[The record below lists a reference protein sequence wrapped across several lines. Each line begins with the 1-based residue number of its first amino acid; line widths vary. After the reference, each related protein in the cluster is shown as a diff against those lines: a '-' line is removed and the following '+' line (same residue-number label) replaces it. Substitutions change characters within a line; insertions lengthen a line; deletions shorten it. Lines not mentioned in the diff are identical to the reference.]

1 MIDSPQSPQ
10 EQVCSLFEQQQTDT
24 SGELCQIEAGLD
36 GNQAEL
42 EWYRL
47 LSESIPSIY
56 LIVDRTGVICHTSQF
71 ASNCLGYK
79 TEELVQR
86 SILTLVEPQDRVAFE
101 TALTANNKILF
112 DSWESRL
119 VRKDGSILWVKIN
132 ARHIRHGNRDIV
144 LLVGEDISDRK
155 QIELSLK
162 RAQAKLSDILDSAI
176 AAIAS
181 LKVFANKDFEYE
193 YLSAGSEE
201 VFGYTPTELIA
212 DQNLWA
218 SRVLPEDRETVI
230 MPAFEDILAG
240 RNTTVE
246 YRFEGK
252 NGKRRWIS
260 STFTPRREEGT
271 DYWIVTSV
279 AIDISARKNAE
290 AALCESEEGLQLVM
304 EATVDGIWD
313 WDIVNDTWFWS
324 KRAYQMLGLPPAA
337 KQVNAS
343 ESIIQRIHPEDQQRF
358 AECLQKHLKFD
369 TPYAI
374 EVRIQRGDGS
384 YGWFLSQGKA
394 LRDATGNAIRMV
406 GSTIDITARKQA
418 EEKLRKSE
426 TFLAAAQRVAH
437 IGNWEFD
444 LASQKITWSQELF
457 RIFGR
462 DPKQGEPSYG
472 ELIHLYHRDSRKK
485 FQLLILEAIATGEP
499 YESELKIV
507 LPSGDIRYIEAKGEA
522 VLDGQGQ
529 VKSLFGTAQ
538 DISERQA
545 ALRERKE
552 ALAALRDSE
561 ERFRQLAEHI
571 REIFY
576 LQDAIEQQMLY
587 ISPAYE
593 QVWGRPCAELYANLN
608 VWIESV
614 VEADRDRVKK
624 VLSVDDW
631 NTNQIEEEYRIQR
644 PNGSIRWIRAR
655 AFPIY
660 NDRGKVYR
668 IAGIAEDIT
677 ERKHGEAVER
687 QLIESL
693 RQQAELQ
700 RLVGAITQRIRQSL
714 NLDEILNTTVA
725 EVRQFL
731 HTDRVIIYHFEPDG
745 SGTVIVESVDPVW
758 VSILG
763 TKIQDN
769 CLSRAQCLQSYANGR
784 VHGIADIYSAEIDPF
799 YVNLLASFQ
808 VKANL
813 VVPIWQ
819 GENLWGLLVAQ
830 HCANPRQWQVME
842 IDLLQQ
848 LATSVGIAIQQSEL
862 YQQLQIANL
871 ELQRQAT
878 LDGLTQLAN
887 RRRFDEYLNTEW
899 LRHKRDQLPL
909 SLILFDADYFKLYN
923 DTYGHLAGDD
933 CLRQMSNAIAAIARR
948 PADLVA
954 RYGGEEFAVVL
965 PNTDANGAMHIA
977 STIRQVVRELAIP
990 HSKSCT
996 SDRVTVSLG
1005 VASVVPI
1012 KTLSPQDL
1020 LNAADQALY
1029 TAKKLGRDRYCIF
1042 PVTKAEKRA

>member
-1 MIDSPQSPQ
+1 MIDSPKSPQ
-10 EQVCSLFEQQQTDT
+10 EEVCSFFEQQQTDT
-24 SGELCQIEAGLD
+24 SAQLSQIEAGLRR
-36 GNQAEL
+36 NQAEL

-47 LSESIPSIY
+47 LWESIPSIY
-56 LIVDRTGVICHTSQF
+56 LIVDQTGVICYISRF

-79 TEELVQR
+79 SEELVQR
-86 SILTLVEPQDRVAFE
+86 SIFSLVDPQDWVAFE
-101 TALTANNKILF
+101 TGIISNTKTLF
-112 DSWESRL
+112 ESWESRL
-119 VRKDGSILWVKIN
+119 VRKDGSILWVKIK
-132 ARHIRHGNRDIV
+132 ARHISHSNRNIV
-144 LLVGEDISDRK
+144 VLVGEDIGDRK
-155 QIELSLK
+155 QIEVSWK
-162 RAQAKLSDILDSAI
+162 RMQAKLSDILDSAI

-181 LKVFANKDFEYE
+181 LKVFANKQFEYE
-193 YLSAGSEE
+193 YQSAGSEV
-201 VFGYTPTELIA
+201 VFGYTPTELMA
-212 DQNLWA
+212 DQKLWA
-218 SRVLPEDRETVI
+218 SRVVPEDLKTAI
-230 MPAFEDILAG
+230 LPAFEDILAG
-240 RNTTVE
+240 RSTTVE
-246 YRFEGK
+246 YRFYDK
-252 NGKRRWIS
+252 NGKLRWIS
-260 STFTPRREEGT
+260 STFTPRRQEGS

-279 AIDISARKNAE
+279 ASDISGRKNAE
-290 AALCESEEGLQLVM
+290 AALCKSEEELQLVM

-313 WDIVNDTWFWS
+313 WDIVSNTWCWS
-324 KRAYQMLGLPPAA
+324 KQAYQMLGLPPTA
-337 KQVNAS
+337 KEVNAS
-343 ESIIQRIHPEDQQRF
+343 PSILQRIHPEDQQRF
-358 AECLQKHLKFD
+358 AECVQNHLKFN

-394 LRDATGNAIRMV
+394 LRVRTGNPIRMV

-457 RIFGR
+457 RIFGL
-462 DPKQGEPSYG
+462 DPKQGEPNYE
-472 ELIHLYHRDSRKK
+472 ELIHLYDRDSRKK
-485 FQLLILEAIATGEP
+485 FQLLILQAIATGEP

-507 LPSGDIRYIEAKGEA
+507 LPSGEIKYIEAKGEA
-522 VLDGQGQ
+522 VVDGQGR
-529 VKSLFGTAQ
+529 VISLFGTAQ
-538 DISERQA
+538 DISD
-545 ALRERKE
+545 RKISE
-552 ALAALRDSE
+552 AALRDSE

-576 LQDAIEQQMLY
+576 LQDAIDARMLY

-593 QVWGRPCAELYANLN
+593 QVWGRPCTELYANLN

-624 VLSVDDW
+624 VLVVDDW
-631 NTNQIEEEYRIQR
+631 NTNQIEAEYRIQR
-644 PNGSIRWIRAR
+644 PDNSIRWIRAR

-677 ERKHGEAVER
+677 ERKYGETIEH

-731 HTDRVIIYHFEPDG
+731 QTDRVIIYRFEPDG

-763 TKIQDN
+763 RKIEDN
-769 CLSRAQCLQSYANGR
+769 CLSAAQCLQSYTKGR
-784 VHGIADIYSAEIDPF
+784 IHGITDIYSAEIDGC

-813 VVPIWQ
+813 VVPILQ

-830 HCANPRQWQVME
+830 HCANPRQWQVLE

-899 LRHKRDQLPL
+899 LRHKREQLPL

-933 CLRQMSNAIAAIARR
+933 CLRQMASAIAAIARR

-977 STIRQVVRELAIP
+977 STIRLAVRQLAIP
-990 HSKSCT
+990 HSRSST

-1005 VASVVPI
+1005 VAGVVPT

-1029 TAKKLGRDRYCIF
+1029 TAKQLGRDRYCIF
-1042 PVTKAEKRA
+1042 PVTNTEKRS